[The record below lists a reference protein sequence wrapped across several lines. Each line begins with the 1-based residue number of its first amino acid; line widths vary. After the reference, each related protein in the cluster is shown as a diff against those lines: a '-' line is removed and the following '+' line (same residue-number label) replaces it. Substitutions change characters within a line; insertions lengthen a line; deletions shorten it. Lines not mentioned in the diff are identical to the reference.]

1 MTETEHEFAPH
12 PVLARL
18 YPEVAAGGFTR
29 MDGSIDFYTRI
40 NALVGPDSRV
50 LDFGAGRGW
59 WAVEPIAPFQ
69 RQLRM
74 LRGRVKEVVGT
85 DVDPAVM
92 TNPSLDEARVVELG
106 APLPFDDDSFDLVM
120 ADFVLEHINAEDAHD
135 VAADIMRVLRPGGW
149 FAARTPYRWS
159 FVGIGARLIP
169 NRRHVK
175 VLKRLQPDRL
185 PEDVFPV
192 RYQMNTRKD
201 INRYFAGHHVYV
213 YGQVCEPQYAGR
225 SVLAWRVAAFIE
237 RLLPY
242 RLSATL
248 MVFVQKSDV

>member
-1 MTETEHEFAPH
+1 MTETEQEYVPH
-12 PVLARL
+12 PTLAKL
-18 YPEVAAGGFTR
+18 YPEVHAGGYSR
-29 MDGSIDFYTRI
+29 MDGSVDFYTRI
-40 NALVGPDSRV
+40 NALVGPESRV

-74 LRGRVKEVVGT
+74 LRGRVKEVVGS
-85 DVDPAVM
+85 DVDPAVT

-120 ADFVLEHINAEDAHD
+120 ADFVLEHINAEDAQD
-135 VAADIMRVLRPGGW
+135 VANDIMRVLKPGGW
-149 FAARTPYRWS
+149 FAARTPYRWG

-175 VLKRLQPDRL
+175 VLRRLQPDRL
-185 PEDVFPV
+185 AEDVFPV
-192 RYQMNTRKD
+192 RYTMNTRKD
-201 INRYFAGHHVYV
+201 INRYFAGHRVVV
-213 YGQVCEPQYAGR
+213 YGQVSEPQYAGR
-225 SVLAWRVAAFIE
+225 SVIAWRIAAFVE

-242 RLSATL
+242 RMAAAL
-248 MVFVQKSDV
+248 MVFVQKTDD